1 VNDFGVNLN
10 NGGAGL
16 MTVQAQLKFP
26 IMPRLTGTL
35 ESAYFAAARS
45 REFGSRGGTNYMGT
59 ETGGMLTYNLA
70 KNLNLDIG
78 AAYASM
84 GGFLANRTQ
93 ATGVERSIYEV
104 FTRFQYAL

>member
-1 VNDFGVNLN
+1 
-10 NGGAGL
+10 

-45 REFGSRGGTNYMGT
+45 RDFGSRGGSSYMGT
-59 ETGGMLTYNLA
+59 ETGAMVTYNIA
-70 KNLNLDIG
+70 KNLNLDVG
-78 AAYASM
+78 AAHAFM
-84 GGFLANRTQ
+84 GEFLANRTQ